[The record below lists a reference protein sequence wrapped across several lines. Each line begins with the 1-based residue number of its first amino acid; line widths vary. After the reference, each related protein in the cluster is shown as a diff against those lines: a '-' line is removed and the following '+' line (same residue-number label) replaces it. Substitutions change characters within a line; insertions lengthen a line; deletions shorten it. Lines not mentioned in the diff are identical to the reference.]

1 MIMELLHTFYY
12 ENFWQYELVF
22 ICRLILALF
31 LGGLIGMERQ
41 WKKGKAVTAAGFR
54 THILVTVGA
63 CVFILTSISMPLV
76 AETMGGGII
85 NNADPGRIA
94 AQAVSGIGFIG
105 AGAILH
111 SKGGRIRGLTTAAS
125 LWVAAAIGLAV
136 GAGLYL
142 TSIATTILTLITL
155 RWFSKLEEKA
165 DQMLEKRTL
174 CCSGEECSV
183 LTDEIGAENILY
195 VEQLQRAD
203 AAKEKEL

>member
-105 AGAILH
+105 AGTIMMQKQVVH
-111 SKGGRIRGLTTAAS
+111 GLTTAAG
-125 LWVAAAIGLAV
+125 LWAWPGSSGIWGW
-136 GAGLYL
+136 
-142 TSIATTILTLITL
+142 TII
-155 RWFSKLEEKA
+155 SK
-165 DQMLEKRTL
+165 T
-174 CCSGEECSV
+174 
-183 LTDEIGAENILY
+183 
-195 VEQLQRAD
+195 
-203 AAKEKEL
+203 